1 MGLQSDLSDR
11 GDFASAAGHAL
22 PASLVRALRWLDGRP
37 DEPIKLDILAAVA
50 GVRPRTLETHF
61 KTYLRTTPL
70 GWVRRSRLARARQ
83 QLLAADEQ
91 ASVTNIAIANGFSEL
106 GRFAA
111 QYRRQFRELPSQTLN
126 AARSESNGTDEFAD
140 EALRLSWRALD
151 SAFIVGPGPC
161 SAALGDAERAQELAP
176 HQGLPRAIE
185 AWCWSQRAAHNFSST
200 PQLDR
205 AQALRL
211 ADQAAR
217 LAPHDALTLSLC
229 SGALT
234 LTRRLA
240 EADRLIERALV
251 MDPWSPWG
259 WVRRGWL
266 SAYMGDDGDALRE
279 LQITLRLMPFE
290 PLRHLLFIGIGCVH
304 FNAGR
309 YERAARWIADGVAA
323 RPESF
328 WAERVLV
335 AAEAHA
341 GAKSNARRYARELLR
356 KDASLTVAV
365 AREAWPF
372 TPSFMERLGYGLEI
386 AGVPRT

>member
-1 MGLQSDLSDR
+1 MGLQSDLSDP
-11 GDFASAAGHAL
+11 GDFALAAGHAL
-22 PASLVRALRWLDGRP
+22 PASLVRALRRLDGRP

-50 GVRPRTLETHF
+50 GVRPRTLEAHF

-161 SAALGDAERAQELAP
+161 SAALDDAERAQELAP
-176 HQGLPRAIE
+176 HQGLPTAIA

-341 GAKSNARRYARELLR
+341 GAKSDARRYARQLLR

-372 TPSFMERLGYGLEI
+372 TPSFMERLGDGLEI